1 MQRLIKLFVLTIILL
16 GLLVILARHSTPVR
30 EFILHYAIG
39 YVPPH
44 AQPVGAIAQV
54 ADHLYLV
61 PDAGGNTAVFVTGQ
75 GVVLIDTKMPGSFA
89 SLMEQVRTVTDKP
102 VIMAINTHFHVDHV
116 GGNSDLPPGTEIV
129 MQENTLR
136 TMEKIWR
143 RLTLKNLL
151 TPHWSPT
158 RTFRDRLTLFS
169 GADTIDLYHFG
180 PAHTAGDL
188 AVVFRSARVLHAG
201 DVYSSKAAPIINEQW
216 GGNGA
221 NFPHFLKAL
230 GSIPDVDRII
240 TGHDTMMTRDDLNDY
255 FEFCQ
260 LLQDHARREKAAGH
274 TEAQA
279 VEALELPD
287 KFRNYHVERML
298 STVRELYRTLE
309 APAQNP
315 G

>member
-1 MQRLIKLFVLTIILL
+1 MQRLIKSLVLIIILT
-16 GLLVILARHSTPVR
+16 GLLGILARHSTPVR

-39 YVPPH
+39 YIPPQT
-44 AQPVGAIAQV
+44 QPVGAIEQI

-61 PDAGGNTAVFVTGQ
+61 PGAGGNTAVFVTGQ

-116 GGNSDLPPGTEIV
+116 GGNSDLPPGTEII

-136 TMEKIWR
+136 TMEKIWHKP
-143 RLTLKNLL
+143 TLKNLL
-151 TPHWSPT
+151 SPHWSPT
-158 RTFRDRLTLFS
+158 RTFSDRLTLFS

-188 AVVFRSARVLHAG
+188 AVVFRAARVLHAG
-201 DVYSSKAAPIINEQW
+201 DVFSSKAAPIINVQW

-221 NFPHFLKAL
+221 NFPHFLKEL
-230 GSIPDVDRII
+230 GSIPGVDRII
-240 TGHDTMMTRDDLNDY
+240 TGHDTMMTRNDLDDY
-255 FEFCQ
+255 FDFCQ
-260 LLQDHARREKAAGH
+260 FLLDHAHREMAAGH
-274 TEAQA
+274 TETQA
-279 VEALELPD
+279 VEAMELPE
-287 KFRNYHVERML
+287 KFRNYNVERML
-298 STVRELYRTLE
+298 STVRELYRSLE
-309 APAQNP
+309 TPAVDP